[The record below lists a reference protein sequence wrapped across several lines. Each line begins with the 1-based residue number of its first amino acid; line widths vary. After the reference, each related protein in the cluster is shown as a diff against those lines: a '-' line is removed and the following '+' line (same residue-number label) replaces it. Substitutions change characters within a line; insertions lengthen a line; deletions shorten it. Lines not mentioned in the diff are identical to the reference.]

1 MEELRQGE
9 GEKGSEGRGRTTR
22 EHSVHFSDE
31 VEGEQREEVEVATDV
46 VDTPRKKVEGK
57 EVEKEEEEEVERLRA
72 QMQQR
77 ERRDSLELVK
87 EVTISTVFSHK
98 FTFLLKYF

>member
-1 MEELRQGE
+1 M
-9 GEKGSEGRGRTTR
+9 
-22 EHSVHFSDE
+22 
-31 VEGEQREEVEVATDV
+31 EGEQREEVEVATDV

-87 EVTISTVFSHK
+87 VTISTVFSHK
-98 FTFLLKYF
+98 FTSLLKYF